1 MSFAEHTAAAAKLVT
16 CLTCGLVCRAVPED
30 ATHVQRCPRC
40 ASVLSSR
47 KENSIA
53 RTWALIIAAIIL
65 YIPANTVPIMTATR
79 LGRAQSDTIL
89 SGVGYLVHSG
99 QWPLALLIFFA
110 SIVVP
115 ILKLLILIMLLLS
128 VQYGARWR
136 PLERTKL
143 YRLTERVGRWSM
155 VDIYVV
161 TILVALVQLGALANI
176 EAEAGALYFGAVVV
190 LTMIAANTF
199 DPRLIWDKAP
209 QSVVGKAEDDGK
221 TTN

>member
-16 CLTCGLVCRAVPED
+16 CLMCGMVCRMGNED
-30 ATHVQRCPRC
+30 ARQGYRCPRC
-40 ASVLSSR
+40 LTMLHRR
-47 KENSIA
+47 KESSIS
-53 RTWALIIAAIIL
+53 RTWALVIAAIIL
-65 YIPANTVPIMTATR
+65 YIPANVVPIMTATQF
-79 LGRAQSDTIL
+79 GRTQSDTIL
-89 SGVGYLVHSG
+89 TGVAYLVDTG

-115 ILKLLILIMLLLS
+115 ILKILILIFLLVS
-128 VQYGARWR
+128 VQLGVRWR

-176 EAEAGALYFGAVVV
+176 EAEAGAIYFGAVVV

-199 DPRLIWDKAP
+199 DPRLIWDKAE
-209 QSVVGKAEDDGK
+209 GDGK
-221 TTN
+221 DRK